1 MARTQIVVPIGHPEQ
16 GSRRWLPEGR
26 DQRFSFVCG
35 AGYLLVKRIRCCCM
49 EYCVPNNFEFH
60 NWLFQENAY
69 YSINFASRAFTEKQ
83 IAANRSFKNKFSFI
97 KKIAFEN

>member
-1 MARTQIVVPIGHPEQ
+1 MVVPIGHPEQ
-16 GSRRWLPEGR
+16 GLRRWLPEGL

-35 AGYLLVKRIRCCCM
+35 AAYLLLKRIRCCCVDH
-49 EYCVPNNFEFH
+49 CVPNNFEFH

-69 YSINFASRAFTEKQ
+69 YSINFASLAFTEKQ
-83 IAANRSFKNKFSFI
+83 TAAKKSFKNKFSSI